1 MTQIAVPYF
10 CARPRAASS
19 AGVLLFMEGNGMSPQ
34 LLRVAQRLA
43 GEGYHVVAPD
53 VFHRFGGSDPER
65 SMAEG
70 HIWKLTDDE
79 VVADMRECVETL
91 RDFGCTK
98 LGATGFCMGGRLSY
112 LAASRGLVDAA
123 APFYGVNMSE
133 LPAPTCPLAI
143 SMGSLDAYVPAADLA
158 ALQARHGDEIVV
170 YEGADHGFF
179 RDGSPAYHPDSA
191 AHAWARVTHLFATQL
206 HPGI

>member
-10 CARPRAASS
+10 CARPRIASS

-43 GEGYHVVAPD
+43 SEGYHVVAPD

-70 HIWKLTDDE
+70 HISKLSDAE
-79 VVADMRECVETL
+79 VLADMRECLGTL
-91 RDFGCTK
+91 RDFGCTRI
-98 LGATGFCMGGRLSY
+98 GATGFCMGGRLSY
-112 LAASRGLVDAA
+112 LAAADGLVDCA
-123 APFYGVNMSE
+123 APFYGVNMSK

-143 SMGSLDAYVPAADLA
+143 SMGGLDQYVPDDDLA
-158 ALQARHGDEIVV
+158 ELVARHGDELVV
-170 YEGADHGFF
+170 YPGADHGFF
-179 RDGSPAYHPDSA
+179 RDGSPAYHADAATDAWRRVTALFA
-191 AHAWARVTHLFATQL
+191 AHLR
-206 HPGI
+206 

>member
-70 HIWKLTDDE
+70 ALETGRKDFARLL
-79 VVADMRECVETL
+79 REI
-91 RDFGCTK
+91 
-98 LGATGFCMGGRLSY
+98 AT
-112 LAASRGLVDAA
+112 
-123 APFYGVNMSE
+123 
-133 LPAPTCPLAI
+133 
-143 SMGSLDAYVPAADLA
+143 
-158 ALQARHGDEIVV
+158 LQARRESSGEEPLQLPKYVN
-170 YEGADHGFF
+170 
-179 RDGSPAYHPDSA
+179 A
-191 AHAWARVTHLFATQL
+191 A
-206 HPGI
+206 